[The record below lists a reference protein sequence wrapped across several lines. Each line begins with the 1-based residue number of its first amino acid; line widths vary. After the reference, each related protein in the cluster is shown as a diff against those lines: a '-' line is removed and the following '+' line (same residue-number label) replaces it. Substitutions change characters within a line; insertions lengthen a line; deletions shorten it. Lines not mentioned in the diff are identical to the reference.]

1 VSLSLVTPKTLGN
14 DPTAVVIVDR
24 FEVLNSDDWAAKSL
38 PSPTVWGLSPFPD
51 WLRGGALTHGTSV
64 HSVPGYSA

>member
-14 DPTAVVIVDR
+14 DPTAVCIIFD
-24 FEVLNSDDWAAKSL
+24 DDWATKSFR
-38 PSPTVWGLSPFPD
+38 PPPTVLRLGPLPD
-51 WLRGGALTHGTSV
+51 PLGGGALTHGTSI